1 MANTK
6 KYKKSTNKNAKRR
19 TTHCRMSSSK
29 KHQELYSKNKKR
41 NSIIRNIRM
50 GRATFSRLGGGGSYM
65 RKDGGY
71 TCQQGGGFMSQF
83 VGSPW
88 TASSNPNTG
97 NYFAPSPLGVGTGV
111 VPKFDDGLPL
121 YPAKFPTQLGPQVAK
136 LGEIK
141 GGGRGGGGYGYGYSK
156 QIKNKKTIR
165 NLIKGGG
172 IFDDIMGV
180 YNNAVS
186 SATDFSSKL
195 QGVKPPP
202 SSYAW
207 DQPIARNIT

>member
-6 KYKKSTNKNAKRR
+6 KYKKSRNAKRR
-19 TTHCRMSSSK
+19 THSRMSSSK
-29 KHQELYSKNKKR
+29 KHQELYAKNKKR

-71 TCQQGGGFMSQF
+71 TCQQGGGFTSQF

-88 TASSNPNTG
+88 TVSNNPNTG

-111 VPKFDDGLPL
+111 VPKFDNGQPL

-141 GGGRGGGGYGYGYSK
+141 GGGSGGYGY
-156 QIKNKKTIR
+156 NKKRRNQKTIR
-165 NLIKGGG
+165 SLIRGGG
-172 IFDDIMGV
+172 VFDDIMGV

-207 DQPIARNIT
+207 DQPIARNSI

>member
-50 GRATFSRLGGGGSYM
+50 GRATFSRLGGGSYM

-141 GGGRGGGGYGYGYSK
+141 GGGSGGYGY
-156 QIKNKKTIR
+156 NKKRRNQKTIR
-165 NLIKGGG
+165 SLIRGGG
-172 IFDDIMGV
+172 VFDDIMGV

>member
-19 TTHCRMSSSK
+19 THSRMSSSK
-29 KHQELYSKNKKR
+29 KHQELYAKNKKR

-71 TCQQGGGFMSQF
+71 TCQQGGSSQF

-88 TASSNPNTG
+88 TVSNNPNTG
-97 NYFAPSPLGVGTGV
+97 NYFALSPLGDGTEL
-111 VPKFDDGLPL
+111 VPKFDNGQPL
-121 YPAKFPTQLGPQVAK
+121 FPAKFPTQLGPQVAK

-141 GGGRGGGGYGYGYSK
+141 GGGGGGGYGYSK
-156 QIKNKKTIR
+156 KRKNQKTIR
-165 NLIKGGG
+165 SLISGGG
-172 IFDDIMGV
+172 FFDDVKGV

-195 QGVKPPP
+195 QGVNPPP

-207 DQPIARNIT
+207 DQPIASNSV

>member
-6 KYKKSTNKNAKRR
+6 KYKKSRNTKKR
-19 TTHCRMSSSK
+19 THNNRMSSNK

-50 GRATFSRLGGGGSYM
+50 GRATFNRLGGGSYV

-71 TCQQGGGFMSQF
+71 SCQQGGSSQF

-88 TASSNPNTG
+88 SVSNNPNTG

-111 VPKFDDGLPL
+111 VPKFDNGLPI

-141 GGGRGGGGYGYGYSK
+141 GGGGGGGYGYGK
-156 QIKNKKTIR
+156 KRNQKTIR
-165 NLIKGGG
+165 SLIRGGG
-172 IFDDIMGV
+172 VFDDVMGV

-186 SATDFSSKL
+186 SVTNFSSKL
-195 QGVKPPP
+195 QGVNPPP
-202 SSYAW
+202 SSYPW
-207 DQPIARNIT
+207 DQPIARNGI

>member
-6 KYKKSTNKNAKRR
+6 KYKKSRNTKKR
-19 TTHCRMSSSK
+19 THNNRMSSNK

-50 GRATFSRLGGGGSYM
+50 GRATFNRLGGGSYV

-71 TCQQGGGFMSQF
+71 SCQQGGSSQF

-88 TASSNPNTG
+88 TVSNNPNTG

-111 VPKFDDGLPL
+111 VPKFDNGLPI

-141 GGGRGGGGYGYGYSK
+141 GGGGGGGYGYGK
-156 QIKNKKTIR
+156 KRNQKTIR
-165 NLIKGGG
+165 SLIRGGG
-172 IFDDIMGV
+172 VFDDVMGV

-186 SATDFSSKL
+186 SVTNFSSKL
-195 QGVKPPP
+195 QGVNPPP
-202 SSYAW
+202 SSYPW
-207 DQPIARNIT
+207 DQPIARNGI